1 METRLQSL
9 KKTVEFSQRRVRIFA
24 RLDTHQRSTSELY
37 VWFCLLVLHCF
48 PNMAEA
54 LTRKSVALFSYR
66 LTSWVHLV
74 NFPIFQLQHKDTAKQ
89 TNLKAPPTPPTPY
102 NLSPFI
108 GSWYM
113 NKRLSRL
120 KKATAEALPDLRTF
134 VTNGVSSLTLSCL
147 TKTSPHLKQHPSV
160 LVGEQWQIAFPQHSK
175 HLDPFSTPPLLFMV
189 NSLNNSWAMGIYK
202 LINCLLGATAMP
214 HTPPSAS

>member
-1 METRLQSL
+1 
-9 KKTVEFSQRRVRIFA
+9 
-24 RLDTHQRSTSELY
+24 
-37 VWFCLLVLHCF
+37 
-48 PNMAEA
+48 MAEA
-54 LTRKSVALFSYR
+54 LTRKSIALFSYW
-66 LTSWVHLV
+66 LTSWVDLV

-89 TNLKAPPTPPTPY
+89 TNLEATPHPLPRPLHPPPPD

-202 LINCLLGATAMP
+202 LINCLLGATVMP